1 MCNVYDWH
9 WMIATVEAQTDN
21 AILLSTDT
29 TKQWIPYKMLKAIT
43 SELIVGETQR
53 LAIPMAIA
61 QRKGF
66 APRPNH
72 APVTLGVIQ
81 GGIK

>member
-1 MCNVYDWH
+1 MYDWH
-9 WMIATVEAQTDN
+9 WMVATVEAQTDN
-21 AILLSTDT
+21 AILLSTNT

-43 SELIVGETQR
+43 SELVVGETQR
-53 LAIPMAIA
+53 LAIPTAMA

-66 APRPNH
+66 TPRPNP
-72 APVTLGVIQ
+72 APVHLGVIQ

>member
-1 MCNVYDWH
+1 
-9 WMIATVEAQTDN
+9 MIATVEAQTDN

-43 SELIVGETQR
+43 SELVVGETQR
-53 LAIPMAIA
+53 LAIPMAMA

-66 APRPNH
+66 VSRPNH
-72 APVTLGVIQ
+72 ASVTLGVIQ